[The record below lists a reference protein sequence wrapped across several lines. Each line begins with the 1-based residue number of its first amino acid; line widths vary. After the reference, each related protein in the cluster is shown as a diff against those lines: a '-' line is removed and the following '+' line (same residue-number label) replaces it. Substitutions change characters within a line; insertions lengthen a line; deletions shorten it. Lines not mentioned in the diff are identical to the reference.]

1 MQEDSS
7 NNNAA
12 ASPVEVWD
20 GWAQGSEPRG
30 EVQANGCFSERQKRS
45 TESKYLA
52 FETNQN

>member
-20 GWAQGSEPRG
+20 GQAQGSEPRG
-30 EVQANGCFSERQKRS
+30 GDGAAAGERFCSGDRR
-45 TESKYLA
+45 A
-52 FETNQN
+52 DG